1 MLGFDTDDKIS
12 NPYAI
17 AIVQEEDENED
28 EQAINN
34 HREQQIRE
42 ANR

>member
-1 MLGFDTDDKIS
+1 LGSNTDDRTS

-17 AIVQEEDENED
+17 AIVHEEDEAEED
-28 EQAINN
+28 QAVNN
-34 HREQQIRE
+34 QREQQIRE